1 MQTTN
6 STKVKRLNVWWSWAE
21 QKGHG
26 QKIENHEEEALKKI
40 LEDFYAT
47 MRKKDGQDYEPDSL
61 RIMVTSIDCYLK
73 EQGYKHSIIRD
84 RQFNSSKQVIK
95 GKARPLRQQGKG
107 KWPNSLV
114 RAPDSIFW
122 SSRSSRALQHDR
134 WRLPF
139 RLGRKQNGVRWI
151 NGGSD

>member
-6 STKVKRLNVWWSWAE
+6 STKVKRLNVWRSWAE

-134 WRLPF
+134 
-139 RLGRKQNGVRWI
+139 
-151 NGGSD
+151 